1 MLFYCNKFTIILGG
15 ENMEELTTFI
25 SSTGFPIV
33 ACVFM
38 YKQQL
43 KLQETITELSS
54 TLKTIDARIENLERR
69 ERNEL

>member
-1 MLFYCNKFTIILGG
+1 
-15 ENMEELTTFI
+15 MEEIANLV
-25 SSTGFPIV
+25 SNVGFPVV

-38 YKQQL
+38 YKQQI
-43 KLQETITELSS
+43 KLQETITELSG